1 MTNERRKVLVGMRVK
16 GKVSRIA
23 LLLAFA
29 ALAVGAIAGSA
40 SASRLGPAKAQ
51 RHIYSFRFAVAVAVA
66 DPGQV
71 FLYAPEGFGY
81 FKAEGL
87 DVKPLF
93 NAGGGAALAEVAA
106 GAADFGLSS
115 PENLWNGIAAG
126 EPIRGFATVL
136 TNSIYHQ
143 GVGVLSDSP
152 IKSYDD
158 LKGKKIGV
166 SSFTSGSFPHAQEDL
181 AAHGLDPKKDVTI
194 VPIGNSGAA
203 AASIQKGSVDA
214 AVTTET
220 QWAIFKA
227 LGLNIRFLPATPEVD
242 NLPADVLFAT
252 SDTLAKY
259 PTFAARFARAVMEGT
274 VAALANPNKALDY
287 YYQYYP
293 EEAAALTRAQNMAI
307 MKARLEDM
315 VLTKSQKG
323 RWGYMPIGD
332 YNQVQKLGLQY
343 GVVKKEQNISQLFTN
358 SMTKIINRFDPK
370 KVAAR
375 AKKLG
380 K

>member
-1 MTNERRKVLVGMRVK
+1 MRFK
-16 GKVSRIA
+16 PKVSRTKT
-23 LLLAFA
+23 LLA
-29 ALAVGAIAGSA
+29 LVAVATLAIAGSA
-40 SASRLGPAKAQ
+40 SAHPTASASSQK
-51 RHIYSFRFAVAVAVA
+51 HVYSFRFAVAVAVA

-71 FLYAPEGFGY
+71 FLFAPEGFGF
-81 FKAEGL
+81 FKQEGL

-106 GAADFGLSS
+106 GVANFGLSS

-126 EPIRGFATVL
+126 EDIRGFGTVL

-143 GVGVLSDSP
+143 GVGVLADSP
-152 IKSYDD
+152 IKNYDD
-158 LKGKKIGV
+158 LHGKKIGV
-166 SSFTSGSFPHAQEDL
+166 SSFTSGSFPHAEEDL

-194 VPIGNSGAA
+194 GPIGNSGQAA
-203 AASIQKGSVDA
+203 AAIQNHTVDA

-220 QWAIFKA
+220 QWAILKA
-227 LGLNIRFLPATPEVD
+227 LGLNIRFLPATPAVD
-242 NLPADVLFAT
+242 QLPADVLFAKT
-252 SDTLAKY
+252 DTLQKY

-274 VAALANPNKALDY
+274 VAALANPNKALDFY
-287 YYQYYP
+287 YKYYP
-293 EEAAALTRAQNMAI
+293 EEASALTRAQNMQI
-307 MKARLEDM
+307 MLARLKDM
-315 VLTKSQKG
+315 KLVPEQKG
-323 RWGYMPIGD
+323 RWGYMPIAK

-343 GVVKKEQNISQLFTN
+343 GVVKKEQNVGQLFTN
-358 SMTKIINRFDPK
+358 SMSTIINRFNPK